1 MTSPALHTTRRW
13 LWGVLAVLAV
23 IAAVSVVLIA
33 RQRAASPYGVWRVAL
48 THPGGEVPFGLEVVE
63 EGGKPVAYLLNPPE
77 RLKVEST
84 TLDGKTLTIAFPS
97 YGSKIV
103 VTIGSDGKLSGSADL
118 VRRTGPV
125 KLALSGSKA
134 AWRFFESPAK
144 PAGDLSGKWQV
155 TLQGEKPET
164 GLAQFT
170 QTGNKVSGSIQF
182 PSGDTRFLAGEISGD
197 KVSLSMFDGNSTSL
211 WAAKVAGNALTG
223 ERFGATSTSAT
234 VWTGTKTADAGVTA
248 VAVEKPPVDRIAF
261 SFPGTDGKPISLA
274 DPQFKGKVVVVAIGG
289 TWCPN
294 CQDEARFLGP
304 YAAAHKKDGLEVIGL
319 NFEYAGD
326 RTATLAKMDSFAKR
340 YSLGY
345 PLLLAGEPTPESTKG
360 ALAAIGGVK
369 VYPSALFIGRDGR
382 LREIHVGW
390 AGPATGALNVKA
402 QEEFDTAVK
411 RLLAEPV

>member
-1 MTSPALHTTRRW
+1 MSAPALKSSRRW

-23 IAAVSVVLIA
+23 IATVSVVLIA
-33 RQRAASPYGVWRVAL
+33 RQRATSPYGLWRIAL
-48 THPGGEVPFGLEVVE
+48 THPGGEVPFGLEVAE

-77 RLKVEST
+77 RLQAEST
-84 TLDGKTLTIAFPS
+84 VLDGKTLTISFPS
-97 YGSKIV
+97 YGSRFV
-103 VTIGSDGKLSGSADL
+103 ATLGSDGKLTGSAAL

-125 KLALSGSKA
+125 QLALTGTKA
-134 AWRFFESPAK
+134 TWRFFESPAK
-144 PAGDLSGKWQV
+144 PTGDLSGKWQV
-155 TLQGEKPET
+155 TLEGDKPET

-182 PSGDTRFLAGEISGD
+182 PTGDTRFLAGEISGD
-197 KVSLSMFDGNSTSL
+197 KLSLSMFDGNSTSL
-211 WAAKVAGNALTG
+211 WRAKVAGTALSG

-234 VWTGTKTADAGVTA
+234 LWTGTKAAEAGVTA

-261 SFPGTDGKPISLA
+261 SFPKSDGKQVSLA

-304 YAAAHKKDGLEVIGL
+304 YAAAHKKDGLEVVGL

-326 RTATLAKMDSFAKR
+326 RAATFAKMDSFAKR
-340 YSLGY
+340 YTLGF
-345 PLLLAGEPTPESTKG
+345 PMLLAGEPTPESTKV

-369 VYPSALFIGRDGR
+369 VYPSALFIGRDER

-402 QEEFDTAVK
+402 QEEFDATVK
-411 RLLAEPV
+411 RLLAEPA